1 MYKAVVFDLDGTLL
15 DTIPDIA
22 ANLNRSLA
30 ERGFPTHPVER
41 CKTFVGDG
49 IINAI
54 RRALPP
60 EATEDDLWEVHALYQ
75 RFYPEN
81 CTVHTQYYPGIRELL
96 SALQEKGVAL
106 AILSNKTDGT
116 AKRIAAHY
124 FPDITFRCVRG
135 RVPEYPLKP
144 DPGAAAPIL
153 DVISLP
159 PEKIVYVG
167 DSGTDM
173 TFAKAVGMIPVAA
186 PWGYRSRE
194 ELVERGAAYVA
205 DDAAALLQLLTDLK

>member
-22 ANLNRSLA
+22 ANLNRALA
-30 ERGFPTHPVER
+30 ERGFPTHPVEK

-49 IINAI
+49 IIQAI
-54 RRALPP
+54 RRALP
-60 EATEDDLWEVHALYQ
+60 ENADEDAVWEVHTLYQ

-96 SALQEKGVAL
+96 TALHKRDIPMAV
-106 AILSNKTDGT
+106 LSNKTDGT

-124 FPDITFRCVRG
+124 FPEIPFRCVRG

-144 DPGAAAPIL
+144 DPGAAAPVL
-153 DVISLP
+153 EALGLR
-159 PEKIVYVG
+159 PEAIAYVG

-173 TFAKAVGMIPVAA
+173 TFAKAVGMLPVAA

-194 ELVERGAAYVA
+194 ELVERGAAHVLEHPLE
-205 DDAAALLQLLTDLK
+205 LLEIIATM